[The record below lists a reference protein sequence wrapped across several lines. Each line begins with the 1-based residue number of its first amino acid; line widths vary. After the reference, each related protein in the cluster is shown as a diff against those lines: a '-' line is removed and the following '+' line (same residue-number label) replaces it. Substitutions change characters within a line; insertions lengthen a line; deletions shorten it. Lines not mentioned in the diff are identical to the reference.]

1 MLIYA
6 LDVDVVDETTLLRR
20 LSERHE
26 RGSRVVPSPDTG
38 YRFVAQAA
46 QPLPQRPLV
55 IGTGPFGL
63 FSALLLAQMGL
74 RSIVLE
80 RGKAVSDRTVD
91 TFGLLRKRQ
100 LNPESKVQF
109 GEGGRNSDV

>member
-6 LDVDVVDETTLLRR
+6 LDVDVVDETALLRR

-26 RGSRVVPSPDTG
+26 RGSRVVPTPDTG

-55 IGTGPFGL
+55 IGTGPCGL

-74 RSIVLE
+74 RPIVPD
-80 RGKAVSDRTVD
+80 RGQAVRERTVD
-91 TFGLLRKRQ
+91 PFGLWRNRHI
-100 LNPESKVQF
+100 
-109 GEGGRNSDV
+109 GRASCRAK